1 MIWPVLH
8 GKKGEDG
15 TMQGLFE
22 LSGIKYVGCGVA
34 SSACC
39 MDKAITKMLVS
50 NINVKQAKSYIA
62 GKTDFESDPERV
74 VSDTA
79 EYFSGRW
86 PLFVKPASSG
96 SSVGISKAGNLRE
109 LKAAYETAF
118 KEDGKVIAE
127 EAVIGQEVETA
138 VLGNEAPLVSA
149 VGEIISSGEWYDYNS
164 KYNNLQSKTVIPA
177 RIDDD
182 TAERIKK
189 QALEIYKLQGY

>member
-62 GKTDFESDPERV
+62 GKTDFEPEPGTGSLGHGRV
-74 VSDTA
+74 LLR
-79 EYFSGRW
+79 RW

-96 SSVGISKAGNLRE
+96 SSVGISKAGNLQE
-109 LKAAYETAF
+109 LRGAYETA
-118 KEDGKVIAE
+118 
-127 EAVIGQEVETA
+127 
-138 VLGNEAPLVSA
+138 LRR
-149 VGEIISSGEWYDYNS
+149 
-164 KYNNLQSKTVIPA
+164 TV
-177 RIDDD
+177 RS
-182 TAERIKK
+182 
-189 QALEIYKLQGY
+189 